1 MPKYKIGSR
10 ILDVQE
16 DKVDEFLTTAQ
27 SIGDN
32 PILIEETKEA
42 GKIQPQVTGAPVEE
56 TTAPDTVSILEPTS
70 LESQKSKEKDQP
82 SILQSLAART
92 ARGFATAV
100 KGVTEAKDALTFG
113 LVEIFN
119 PDMTTEEKKSLYDVI
134 RSGTPV
140 AGIPGISTKSIESFE
155 DFLTENVRKTDN
167 ETITEAISK
176 GNIAEAAEL
185 TVGGALESIPSLVA
199 AFSGYGG
206 IAMLGTSV
214 AGNKFEEEFKKDPE
228 KSTARLAINAIGT
241 GAIEAG
247 FELATRGIARQ
258 VGLLPGGAKQAVE
271 LIDQSAKAIVKK
283 IGLGVIGEGASES
296 ATQISSIIFDE
307 ISLNEQGTSM
317 SEIGQSV
324 GSRIAEVIDSGIVG
338 GFVGGTLGTVG
349 AIGGTT
355 EPARQRAEAVLAPLE
370 AKAKMDFLAK
380 EMSRL
385 QSDLNKDET
394 EEGREIIKNK
404 IEDIEKIAR
413 SVKIQNSANL
423 SVLQGENLKQYA
435 SNTDQINKTQK
446 ILTSNRSSQSAKDIA
461 KAKIEDLSNKN
472 NEIIRSAKKEYLEKE
487 TEFVKQVSPE
497 FLNIDVVE
505 TKQDFEQKY
514 GKDKADADGVIID
527 NNIAINKEVAS
538 ETGAITVSS
547 HELLHAILGKT
558 FRVSDPT
565 NTQEVQK
572 VEKLVNDFKDVLS
585 QNNVLEPVE
594 SRIEQN
600 YKFDENGNER
610 PLYEYAEEYIT
621 SFSDA
626 VGKGEIRIKEN
637 VFEKTKNLFQRL
649 FKKYDYN
656 KEFETGQDLFDLV
669 KTYRKDVKAR
679 RKNDISKIIAF
690 DERQTLRPSKTQQ
703 ELNDRV
709 DKLVG
714 DKDAQGNYKYT
725 SKAEF
730 QSSENFINAYNQI
743 IEGNI
748 LVPLI
753 TRGIEGNSV
762 YGKPIEDFIQEVKDG
777 LAEVLI
783 RFDPTQNNSLIGFI
797 NAQLRFRKGD
807 ILNKYK
813 KQSAEQSID
822 VEVGEVGSLR
832 ELAVEEQEFELTTER
847 DIEEQDAGIKP
858 ADLLKNNGHSD
869 LVEKLSSD
877 IEKLDVENLT
887 FKTIPNM
894 AAEVVFEATGI
905 PVSKILDPKK
915 NLSTGEARS
924 AQEFIYKNIDAIL
937 KLLPQGAVTE
947 AASETLLGT
956 STGMPKNLLKNFY
969 EKDPVRRTEA
979 QGLYEFKKLDN
990 IDKNT
995 ALAFFGIMPD
1005 GSAMPGFSG
1014 RTPESQTIK
1023 ALSNVLGKLAT
1034 NSAVRDLLK
1043 QQGFNP
1049 NVVQNIAA
1057 GKSPAMFSRTQNY
1070 SINEIKS
1077 IGKVQRLLNK
1087 GALDISIDEIA
1098 SILEQAGL
1106 KKLFIDDFLN
1116 DYQSYLNNNKQKYV
1130 SKKASESIKDYLN
1143 KKDIFEFLNQVDQLK
1158 DVIAAFGLE
1167 PKTMVNGKRTKNGEN
1182 VLNVLYKPFFNKF
1195 TSNGKDASKI
1205 INFFKVTSRPF
1216 SHGGEYSLF
1225 NGNNEIADYFN
1236 NLISKESG
1244 LEVFAKL
1251 DKIDKDGKKY
1261 YSLQIRD
1268 INTKNIVESFSKNRY
1283 KNVKGL
1289 KEAHENNDFGLMI
1302 KSYDTQANIFRKE
1315 SLLFI
1320 KELSDFINSSSVIK
1334 EQKDF
1339 KKILVA
1345 TVSSLTRPSD
1355 GLLRLSAK
1363 PTVFIKDNVEFKNA
1377 KYDFEHRPPIS
1388 LLDRYLISH
1397 LYTGDISFS
1406 EIEKAINSLEGGFVP
1421 SKIHKEV
1428 NSTHRNTQQL
1438 GYRFGDDAWKLYQL
1452 KGESVQ
1458 KISEAKLS
1466 KTTTDNVQLE
1476 EKMAGIISSVDSRIT
1491 PSQQLDLAT
1500 ARNLAATRR
1509 KRRDIIAPSADDF
1522 DGLIYRFLGKGKLGE
1537 EQYQFFK
1544 DNLYKPYGEAY
1555 YKLNLTRQRVSDQ
1568 FKNINKQNKSLVK
1581 KLKQD
1586 SGFGGYTFE
1595 QALRVWLFQKA
1606 AYTPSGLNEDTIE
1619 VLTKIVKNNPDIE
1632 AYGQSISSIL
1642 PITEF
1647 WVEPDA
1653 NNWQID
1659 TIKTDVIDAIEKVT
1673 RKQFLDE
1680 WKTNVDQIFS
1690 KNNMNKITA
1699 AFGEDFT
1706 DALKDILYRM
1716 ETGSSR
1722 PEGADKQMN
1731 AFMNWVRGSVAVTMF
1746 FNTRS
1751 AILQQISLV
1760 NFINWGDNNPLKAA
1774 AVVAD
1779 VNQYSKDFAFI
1790 FNSEYLKQRRGGLKT
1805 DVNAADLADAIK
1817 KGGYKGAL
1825 AQLLQAGFSLTQL
1838 GDSFAISTGGASF
1851 YRNRINTYKSQ
1862 GMSTEAAEKQ
1872 AFLDFQELS
1881 EEAQQSA
1888 RPDRLSKQ
1896 QTNNIGR
1903 VFLAF
1908 QNTPMQMTRL
1918 MVKAAKDLKA
1928 GRGDAKTN
1936 ISKIIYYGFIQ
1947 SVIFSAFQTAL
1958 IALMFEDDPDEEE
1971 LLKKQDRVINNTLDT
1986 VLRGTGLYGVFLS
1999 TAKNVAL
2006 ELYEQQVVKPEKGK
2020 RPDNAR
2026 VLIEALNV
2034 SPPIGIKAREFYG
2047 AIKGYEFNKDIISEI
2062 GLDINN
2068 PALDISANVASS
2080 LFNIPVNR
2088 AINKARNLSAAAD
2101 AETEVWQKIAL
2112 TLGWNTWDVGLQG
2125 EELDKI
2131 KKEIREV
2138 NKELRKPKKI
2148 KRAKR

>member
-42 GKIQPQVTGAPVEE
+42 GKIPPQVPGAPVEE
-56 TTAPDTVSILEPTS
+56 TTAPDMVSALEPTS
-70 LESQKSKEKDQP
+70 LELSKTKKEDKP
-82 SILQSLAART
+82 SILESLAART
-92 ARGFATAV
+92 ARGFVTAA
-100 KGVTEAKDALTFG
+100 KGITETKDAIVFG
-113 LVEIFN
+113 ATQIFN
-119 PDMTTEEKKSLYDVI
+119 PDMTTDEKQALYDVI
-134 RSGTPV
+134 RSGDV
-140 AGIPGISTKSIESFE
+140 FNIAGVPNIPSKDLASVENW
-155 DFLTENVRKTDN
+155 LTESVRKTDN

-185 TVGGALESIPSLVA
+185 TVGGALESIPSLLA
-199 AFSGYGG
+199 AFTGYGG
-206 IAMLGTSV
+206 LAMLGTSV
-214 AGNKFEEEFKKDPE
+214 AGNKFEQEFEKDPE
-228 KSTARLAINAIGT
+228 KQTSILALNAIGT
-241 GAIEAG
+241 GVTEAG
-247 FELATRGIARQ
+247 FELITRGILKKAN
-258 VGLLPGGAKQAVE
+258 LLPGGAKQAAE
-271 LIDQSAKAIVKK
+271 LIDQSAKTIVKK
-283 IGLGVIGEGASES
+283 IGLSVLGEGASEA
-296 ATQISSIIFDE
+296 ATQITSIIVDE
-307 ISLNEQGTSM
+307 ATLVEGEKDFSGT
-317 SEIGQSV
+317 V
-324 GSRIAEVIDSGIVG
+324 GKRIAEVIDAGIVG
-338 GFVGGTLGTVG
+338 GFVGGTLSTVG

-355 EPARQRAEAVLAPLE
+355 EPARQRAETVLAPLE

-446 ILTSNRSSQSAKDIA
+446 ILASNRSSQSAKDIA

-565 NTQEVQK
+565 NTQEVQR

-585 QNNVLEPVE
+585 QNDVLEPVE

-679 RKNDISKIIAF
+679 RKDDISKIIAF

-894 AAEVVFEATGI
+894 AAEVVSEATGI
-905 PVSKILDPKK
+905 TVSKILDPKK

-990 IDKNT
+990 IDKDT

-1057 GKSPAMFSRTQNY
+1057 GKSPAMFSKT
-1070 SINEIKS
+1070 IKTKRAENLVDMLS
-1077 IGKVQRLLNK
+1077 VLDNNANIDDVRNLL
-1087 GALDISIDEIA
+1087 LR
-1098 SILEQAGL
+1098 AGL
-1106 KKLFIDDFLN
+1106 SNIEIEDFIQG
-1116 DYQSYLNNNKQKYV
+1116 YEKYLNNNKEKNV
-1130 SKKASESIKDYLN
+1130 NKSTAESIQDYLN
-1143 KKDIFEFLNQVDQLK
+1143 NKDVFELLNESEQLK
-1158 DVIAAFGLE
+1158 DVVAGYGVDLV
-1167 PKTMVNGKRTKNGEN
+1167 VNKNGVRN
-1182 VLNVLYKPFFNKF
+1182 KYGDQVLNTLYVPFFNEL
-1195 TSNGKDASKI
+1195 TNSGKDVNAVSL
-1205 INFFKVTSRPF
+1205 FFKVLSRPF
-1216 SHGGEYSLF
+1216 SHGGSYSLF
-1225 NGNNEIADYFN
+1225 DGNKQIVDYFN
-1236 NLISKESG
+1236 NVISKDSEVKLGISG
-1244 LEVFAKL
+1244 RSLVL
-1251 DKIDKDGKKY
+1251 LNKK
-1261 YSLQIRD
+1261 SGD
-1268 INTKNIVESFSKNRY
+1268 VVSSFTRTRY
-1283 KNVKGL
+1283 DSQKGV
-1289 KEAHENNDFGLMI
+1289 KEAHNSNDFSITEKVYGEQAIIARKDLELFI
-1302 KSYDTQANIFRKE
+1302 TKLNDFITKSEVDKKQFKGVIVRAVN
-1315 SLLFI
+1315 SLL
-1320 KELSDFINSSSVIK
+1320 K
-1334 EQKDF
+1334 
-1339 KKILVA
+1339 
-1345 TVSSLTRPSD
+1345 PSD
-1355 GLLRLSAK
+1355 GLLRLAAK
-1363 PTVFIKDNVEFKNA
+1363 PTVFLKQEGSFENSTYE
-1377 KYDFEHRPPIS
+1377 FEHRPPIS
-1388 LLDRYLISH
+1388 LFGRYLISS
-1397 LYTGDISFS
+1397 LYNGDVDIQ
-1406 EIEKAINSLEGGFVP
+1406 EVLKGLNNLEGGFVP
-1421 SKIHKEV
+1421 KKVHDDINKTHK
-1428 NSTHRNTQQL
+1428 STMQK
-1438 GYRFGDDAWKLYQL
+1438 GYRFGDNAWKLYDL

-1458 KISEAKLS
+1458 KISEAKFS

-1476 EKMAGIISSVDSRIT
+1476 EKMAGIISSVDPRIT

-1606 AYTPSGLNEDTIE
+1606 GYTPSGLNEDTIE

-1774 AVVAD
+1774 AAVAD

-1805 DVNAADLADAIK
+1805 DVNAADLAEAIK

-1862 GMSTEAAEKQ
+1862 GMSIEAAEKQ

-1936 ISKIIYYGFIQ
+1936 ISKIVYYGFIQ

-2047 AIKGYEFNKDIISEI
+2047 AIKGYEFNKDVISEI

-2101 AETEVWQKIAL
+2101 SETEAWQKIAL
-2112 TLGWNTWDVGLQG
+2112 ILGWNTWDVGLQG